1 MKFLLTY
8 ISIVSKNCLVLFLL
22 AITSSMYAQLDFRV
36 VNPST
41 ISQPF
46 DFTYTSNSSY
56 IDAWGGDIE
65 APGFLLEGSLEL
77 IEEDTLGCETYTED
91 LSDKI
96 AFIYR
101 GECSFYDKIYQA
113 QLNGAKA
120 VVIVNNE
127 DGELFF
133 MTGGETAY
141 LVNIPAILISK
152 SDGAILREAINE
164 TSVDVVLRNL
174 QNYFQY
180 NLSLDSDYTLIPH
193 EYATP
198 QSMVSAT
205 NPYWIDLGAFVINRG
220 SNDISAANLHAK
232 VIYLDS
238 VFAECSLTRLV
249 SSGDT
254 VFFDLPDF
262 SFDNLDIG
270 KYELVYYTDIPEN
283 PDQDKYYDTLKYT
296 FEITQNRF
304 SLCPLDSVGEPIT
317 NHYTTSA
324 VSDLSSFT
332 QCIKFENSNAS
343 EIAAEGIFFSV
354 KNELDDIDQEEILIS
369 CFQWNNNF
377 NDELENINE
386 NFSDLILK
394 SENYYI
400 LESELQSGDFYAPF
414 ENLISLE
421 NDTKYLFCLN
431 PLSTPDLLIGY
442 NKNRDYTLNNYAFSE
457 SVNPIEIISFM
468 NPQSHWYNG
477 FSSGITPAFAI
488 KFVDSDF
495 LSVKEVNEKKIKIY
509 PNPVNDVLTVYV
521 GIADQV
527 KKIEV
532 IDVMGKIVLKSE
544 VELINNQT
552 NINVDQLEKG
562 VYLVKVIFNDNQVN
576 VYNILIQ

>member
-152 SDGAILREAINE
+152 SDGAILREAMNE

-576 VYNILIQ
+576 VHNILIQ

>member
-152 SDGAILREAINE
+152 SDGAILREAMNE

>member
-8 ISIVSKNCLVLFLL
+8 ISIGSKNCLVLFLL

-152 SDGAILREAINE
+152 SDGAILREAMNE

-562 VYLVKVIFNDNQVN
+562 MYLVKVIFNDNQVN
-576 VYNILIQ
+576 VHNILIQ

>member
-1 MKFLLTY
+1 
-8 ISIVSKNCLVLFLL
+8 
-22 AITSSMYAQLDFRV
+22 MYAQLDFRV

-65 APGFLLEGSLEL
+65 APGFLLEGRLEL
-77 IEEDTLGCETYTED
+77 IEEDTLGCETYTEN

-113 QLNGAKA
+113 QLHGAKA

-141 LVNIPAILISK
+141 LVNIPALLISK
-152 SDGAILREAINE
+152 SDGALLREVMNE

-180 NLSLDSDYTLIPH
+180 NLSLDSDYTLIPR

-220 SNDISAANLHAK
+220 SDDVSDANLHAK

-238 VFAECSLTRLV
+238 VFAECSLTSLV

-262 SFDNLDIG
+262 SFDSLDIG
-270 KYELVYYTDIPEN
+270 KYELVYYTDITEN
-283 PDQDKYYDTLKYT
+283 PDQDRYYDTLKYT

-304 SLCPLDSVGEPIT
+304 SLCPLDSYGEPIT

-343 EIAAEGIFFSV
+343 EIAAEGMFFSV
-354 KNELDDIDQEEILIS
+354 ENELDDIDQEEILIS

-377 NDELENINE
+377 DSDLENINE

-400 LESELQSGDFYAPF
+400 LEGSLQSGDFYAPF
-414 ENLISLE
+414 ENLIPLE
-421 NDTKYLFCLN
+421 NDTKYLFCIN
-431 PLSTPDLLIGY
+431 PISTPDLLIGY

-468 NPQSHWYNG
+468 NAQPHWYNG
-477 FSSGITPAFAI
+477 FSSRITPAFAI
-488 KFVDSDF
+488 YFVNSN
-495 LSVKEVNEKKIKIY
+495 LLGVKEIEDTEIKIY
-509 PNPVNDVLTVYV
+509 PNPANNVLTVYV
-521 GIADQV
+521 DSAV
-527 KKIEV
+527 KIQKIEV

-552 NINVDQLEKG
+552 NINIEQLEKG
-562 VYLVKVIFNDNQVN
+562 MYLVKVISNDNQVD
-576 VYNILIQ
+576 VFNIVKQ

>member
-1 MKFLLTY
+1 
-8 ISIVSKNCLVLFLL
+8 
-22 AITSSMYAQLDFRV
+22 MYAQLDFRV

-152 SDGAILREAINE
+152 SDGAILREAMNE

-576 VYNILIQ
+576 VHNILIQ

>member
-22 AITSSMYAQLDFRV
+22 AVTSSMYAQLDFRV

-77 IEEDTLGCETYTED
+77 IEEDTFGCETYTED

-152 SDGAILREAINE
+152 SDGAILREAMNE

>member
-8 ISIVSKNCLVLFLL
+8 ISIGSKNCLVLFLL

-36 VNPST
+36 VNQST

-152 SDGAILREAINE
+152 SDGAILREAMNE

-576 VYNILIQ
+576 VHNILIQ

>member
-8 ISIVSKNCLVLFLL
+8 IYIVSKNCLVLFLL

-152 SDGAILREAINE
+152 SDGAILREAMNE

>member
-8 ISIVSKNCLVLFLL
+8 IYIVSKNCLVLFLL

-152 SDGAILREAINE
+152 SDGAILREAMNE

-562 VYLVKVIFNDNQVN
+562 MYLVKVIFNDNQVN

>member
-77 IEEDTLGCETYTED
+77 IEEDTFGCETYTED
-91 LSDKI
+91 LSDKL

-152 SDGAILREAINE
+152 SDGAILREAMNE

>member
-8 ISIVSKNCLVLFLL
+8 ISIGSKNCLVLFLL

-152 SDGAILREAINE
+152 SDGAILREAMNE

-576 VYNILIQ
+576 VHNILIQ

>member
-8 ISIVSKNCLVLFLL
+8 ISIGSKNCLVLFLL

-152 SDGAILREAINE
+152 SDGAILREAMNE

-431 PLSTPDLLIGY
+431 PLSTTDLLIGY

-576 VYNILIQ
+576 VHNILIQ